1 MAPPLP
7 PHAISRRAA
16 IKALFTVASDEARRL
31 YAVVESQN
39 ASPEA
44 KQKALDEIAELSSNT
59 LGRLAEIQKAHDLKA
74 EPKQPDPAEI
84 IEEMPLD
91 TEPEAE
97 AA

>member
-7 PHAISRRAA
+7 PHVISRRAA
-16 IKALFTVASDEARRL
+16 IKALFTVASEEARRL

-44 KQKALDEIAELSSNT
+44 KQKALDDVAELSSTT
-59 LGRLAEIQKAHDLKA
+59 LKRLAEIQKVYEANA
-74 EPKQPDPAEI
+74 ESKQPDPAETVTEI
-84 IEEMPLD
+84 D